1 MTPPD
6 IATLQRI
13 AAAVDSDCATAKPR
27 VLSDRVDGRVIQF
40 GRVVVK
46 VHDADTNPEA
56 LHTRLAIAQHTSIRC
71 VLLAPLSW
79 TVVDDHVV
87 SVWPYGEPVDRDDP
101 DVAPWKQAASLLAR
115 LHNIP
120 VALSAPPAG
129 APGRVTR
136 ALSRLGDHPA
146 GHIVRRAAES
156 LREPENQRRCLTHG
170 DWHLGQLVHYGQQ
183 WRLIDVDDL
192 GIGDP
197 AWDLARPA
205 AWYAS
210 GLLPAE
216 HWEGFLASYRA
227 DSGPAIPATGDPW
240 PQLDYPA
247 RALTV
252 QSAALAISSAVR
264 DERELDDIESALVDT
279 CARIAGSAGP
289 PGVG

>member
-1 MTPPD
+1 MTPD
-6 IATLQRI
+6 LAMLQRI
-13 AAAVDSDCATAKPR
+13 AASAAPECASAEPQ
-27 VLSDRVDGRVIQF
+27 VLSARVDGQVVRF
-40 GRVVVK
+40 GDVVVK
-46 VHDADTNPEA
+46 VHDANMDQHA
-56 LHTRLAIAQHTSIRC
+56 LHSRLDIAARPSVRR
-71 VLLAPLSW
+71 VLLEPLAW
-79 TVVDDHVV
+79 REIRGITV

-101 DVAPWKQAASLLAR
+101 DVAPWKQAATLLAR
-115 LHNIP
+115 LHNTP
-120 VALSAPPAG
+120 VEISAPPAG

-146 GHIVRRAAES
+146 AGIVRRAARS
-156 LREPENQRRCLTHG
+156 LGEPESQQRFLTHG

-216 HWEGFLASYRA
+216 YWEGFLSSYRA
-227 DSGPAIPATGDPW
+227 EGGPAIPASGDPW

-252 QSAALAISSAVR
+252 QSAALAIVSAMR
-264 DERELDDIESALVDT
+264 DERKLDDIESVLIDT

>member
-1 MTPPD
+1 MIPD
-6 IATLQRI
+6 LATLQRI
-13 AAAVDSDCATAKPR
+13 AAAAAPESVSAQPQ
-27 VLSDRVDGRVIQF
+27 VLSDRVDGHVVRF
-40 GRVVVK
+40 GGVVVK
-46 VHDADTNPEA
+46 VHDADAELRA
-56 LHTRLAIAQHTSIRC
+56 LRKRLDIAAQSN
-71 VLLAPLSW
+71 VLLAPISW
-79 TVVDDHVV
+79 SEICGRIV

-101 DVAPWKQAASLLAR
+101 DVAPWKQAASVLAR

-120 VALSAPPAG
+120 VAMSAPPAG

-146 GHIVRRAAES
+146 GDIVRQAAES

-227 DSGPAIPATGDPW
+227 ESGPAIPATGDPW

-264 DERELDDIESALVDT
+264 DERELDDIESALIDT